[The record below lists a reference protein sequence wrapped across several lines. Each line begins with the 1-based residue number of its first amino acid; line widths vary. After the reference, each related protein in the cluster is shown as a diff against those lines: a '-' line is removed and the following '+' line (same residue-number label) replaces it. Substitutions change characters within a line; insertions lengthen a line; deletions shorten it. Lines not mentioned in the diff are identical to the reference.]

1 MYQEA
6 FQSEK
11 EKGRAGQRGREP
23 FLEGLT
29 SKERHAADPL
39 FQAPSFG
46 SVKLSHVKTAEMFF
60 AGRISHIENIF
71 GLICLSETGFNK
83 INYHFCGKKKKGKS
97 CVSERSIYSKQKM
110 LKFVC
115 FLLYVQLLAPPPLV
129 LFSPQNFIP

>member
-11 EKGRAGQRGREP
+11 EKGRAGQRGKEP

-46 SVKLSHVKTAEMFF
+46 SVKLNDMKTAEMLF
-60 AGRISHIENIF
+60 AGRISHIGNIF
-71 GLICLSETGFNK
+71 GLICLPETGLNK
-83 INYHFCGKKKKGKS
+83 IKYHFWGKKKKKEKVVCQKGP
-97 CVSERSIYSKQKM
+97 SIKTRK
-110 LKFVC
+110 L
-115 FLLYVQLLAPPPLV
+115 
-129 LFSPQNFIP
+129 

>member
-1 MYQEA
+1 MGVPGGI
-6 FQSEK
+6 SEK

-83 INYHFCGKKKKGKS
+83 INYHFCGEKKKKEKVVCQKGP
-97 CVSERSIYSKQKM
+97 SIQNR
-110 LKFVC
+110 KF
-115 FLLYVQLLAPPPLV
+115 
-129 LFSPQNFIP
+129 